1 MPSLTITTI
10 AGIPY
15 IRKGDD
21 LAAII
26 IEGLTHQGQKLDDG
40 DILVIAQKVVSKAEG
55 ACVHIDEV
63 TASDQAIQLAKK
75 VNKDPRKVEVILS
88 ESKRLVK
95 VHKHPNANEGI
106 IITEHNLGHISAN
119 AAVDESNTDTPGE
132 LILLPKDPDA
142 SAKRIASALSD
153 HYQCRIGIV
162 ISDTFGRPWRLG
174 QTNVAIGLANIPAL
188 NLLEGELDAYG
199 RPLKV
204 TAPALADELAG
215 ASGLLMSKK
224 GKCAVILFK
233 GLEWACQPD
242 SQASDLLR
250 PTKEDLF
257 A

>member
-1 MPSLTITTI
+1 ML
-10 AGIPY
+10 
-15 IRKGDD
+15 
-21 LAAII
+21 
-26 IEGLTHQGQKLDDG
+26 
-40 DILVIAQKVVSKAEG
+40 
-55 ACVHIDEV
+55 
-63 TASDQAIQLAKK
+63 
-75 VNKDPRKVEVILS
+75 
-88 ESKRLVK
+88 
-95 VHKHPNANEGI
+95 
-106 IITEHNLGHISAN
+106 
-119 AAVDESNTDTPGE
+119 DESNTDTPGE

-142 SAKRIASALSD
+142 SAKRIASALSH

-215 ASGLLMSKK
+215 ASGLLMSKQ
-224 GKCAVILFK
+224 GKCPVILFK

>member
-142 SAKRIASALSD
+142 SAKRIASALSH
-153 HYQCRIGIV
+153 HYQCRIG
-162 ISDTFGRPWRLG
+162 
-174 QTNVAIGLANIPAL
+174 
-188 NLLEGELDAYG
+188 
-199 RPLKV
+199 
-204 TAPALADELAG
+204 
-215 ASGLLMSKK
+215 
-224 GKCAVILFK
+224 
-233 GLEWACQPD
+233 
-242 SQASDLLR
+242 
-250 PTKEDLF
+250 
-257 A
+257 